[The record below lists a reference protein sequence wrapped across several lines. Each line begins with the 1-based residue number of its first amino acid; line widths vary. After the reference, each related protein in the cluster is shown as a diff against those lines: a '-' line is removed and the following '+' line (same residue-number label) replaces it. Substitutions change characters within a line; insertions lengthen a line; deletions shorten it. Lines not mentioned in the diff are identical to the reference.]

1 MKKTHLLIA
10 VLLVLS
16 GLAAYGQ
23 TTSVVL
29 QNREDLWFYFVIDSP
44 ELSGL
49 TPSSSSLESK
59 LTDFFTK
66 KSEDFPFTALR
77 PKSSMTLEGLPTGSH
92 FLVGFFVAEEKSEF
106 PVRVLALTVDTRL
119 AQRTYELYSEP
130 ALIQLPRGD
139 GRLARFGSL
148 PAVAEAESAG
158 DAAAETAPAAAAGT
172 AETAVADATPAASS
186 EESAA
191 EETPAEETPAEET
204 PAEEAVAQAP
214 AASPAAETRAP
225 EASPVKLATFAPA
238 FEPMSFTRE
247 ASGVFSV
254 HPISESRFWNRDG
267 TRLAAIDGGRSD
279 GSMVV
284 DIVSAS
290 GFSGD
295 VSYFFYLF
303 PSRKEGKDNSYTLEL
318 KPVIS
323 AEEGIAVLWEAG
335 NPDPIPVGK
344 VSVSGGTCRLSA
356 RLSDL
361 PPDVVKALGSNPSA
375 DITACFFDPA
385 SGTYE
390 EFYYATLSLAEVP
403 DSTR

>member
-1 MKKTHLLIA
+1 MKKTHLLMA
-10 VLLVLS
+10 VLLLLS
-16 GLAAYGQ
+16 GLAVYGQ

-29 QNREDLWFYFVIDSP
+29 QNQEDLWFYFVIDSP

-66 KSEDFPFTALR
+66 KTEDFPFTALP

-130 ALIQLPRGD
+130 ALIQLPRGE

-158 DAAAETAPAAAAGT
+158 EAAAEAAQPTAEASPAAPA
-172 AETAVADATPAASS
+172 
-186 EESAA
+186 EEPAA
-191 EETPAEETPAEET
+191 EES
-204 PAEEAVAQAP
+204 PAEEAPAEEAPAEEASAEEALAQAPAQAPAAETQAP
-214 AASPAAETRAP
+214 AASPVE
-225 EASPVKLATFAPA
+225 PVKLATFAPA
-238 FEPMSFTRE
+238 FAPMSFTRE
-247 ASGVFSV
+247 VAGAFSV

-267 TRLAAIDGGRSD
+267 TRLAAIDGSRSD

-284 DIVSAS
+284 DVVSAS
-290 GFSGD
+290 GFSSE

-318 KPVIS
+318 KPVAS
-323 AEEGIAVLWEAG
+323 ANEGVAVLWEAG
-335 NPDPIPVGK
+335 NPTPVPLGK
-344 VSVSGGTCRLSA
+344 VSVSGETCRLSA

-361 PPDVVKALGSNPSA
+361 PPDVVKALGTNPSA

-385 SGTYE
+385 SKTYE